1 MNNDLVFT
9 PIRQLAELL
18 KSRQISPMQLSEIFL
33 DRLEQRGPSYN
44 ALTTLTRERA
54 SRQAEQAEREIS
66 AGDYK
71 GPLHGIPWGAKDL
84 LATSDGIP
92 TSWGAAP
99 LKDQTFDFDATVVRR
114 LEEAGAVL
122 AGKLAMIELAGGMG
136 YRQPTAT
143 FTGPPRNPWNR
154 ETWTGGSSAGSGA
167 AVAAGL
173 VPFAIGSETWGSIL
187 SPANNCGLAGLRPT
201 YGRVSRYGAMAL
213 CWTLDKLGPLGL
225 TADDCGL
232 VLEAIAGPD
241 PDDPTAADMTFAYD
255 DRPTEGR
262 RFKIGV
268 LKDVADG
275 AEEPVRENFEK
286 ALAAISEVAD
296 VEEMEFPDYPYVAA
310 IRTILNVESAAAF
323 EDFIEEGTA
332 AELTAPEDHY
342 GPYARTSVLATDYV
356 KALRIRGVMSREV
369 DGVMSKYDAIAAPT
383 SPRVASP
390 IDEEFRK
397 ASPSPGPGDL
407 MGAIGNGCGLPSISV
422 PSGFSDAGLPTGIQF
437 MGRPYQENT
446 ILAIARAYQAM
457 TAWHTRH
464 PEDALG
470 G

>member
-1 MNNDLVFT
+1 MNNQLVFT
-9 PIRQLAELL
+9 SIRELGELL
-18 KSRQISPMQLSEIFL
+18 KSRQVSAMQLSDIFL
-33 DRLEQRGPSYN
+33 DRLEQRGPNYN
-44 ALTTLTRERA
+44 ALTTLTRELA
-54 SRQAEQAEREIS
+54 SEQAARAEREIS

-84 LATSDGIP
+84 LATAGGIP

-99 LKDQTFDFDATVVRR
+99 FKDQTFDFDATVVRR
-114 LEEAGAVL
+114 LDEAGAVL

-136 YRQPTAT
+136 YRQPHAT

-213 CWTLDKLGPLGL
+213 CWTLDKLGPLCL

-241 PDDPTAADMTFAYD
+241 ANDPTAANLTFTYD
-255 DRPTEGR
+255 DSPSGDK
-262 RFKIGV
+262 RFKIGI
-268 LKDVADG
+268 LKDVTVG
-275 AEEPVRENFEK
+275 AEEPVKANFEK
-286 ALAAISEVAD
+286 AMAAMSEVAD
-296 VEEMEFPDYPYVAA
+296 VEEVEFPDYPYVAA
-310 IRTILNVESAAAF
+310 VRTILNVESAAAF
-323 EDFIEEGTA
+323 EDFIEDGTA
-332 AELTAPEDHY
+332 AQLTAPEDHY

-356 KALRIRGVMSREV
+356 KALRLRGLMSKEV
-369 DGVMSKYDAIAAPT
+369 DDVMSKYDAIAAPT

-422 PSGFSDAGLPTGIQF
+422 PSGFTETGLPTGIQF
-437 MGRPYQENT
+437 MGRPYRENT
-446 ILAIARAYQAM
+446 ILAIARAYQDM
-457 TAWHTRH
+457 TDWHTRH
-464 PEDALG
+464 PEDALEG
-470 G
+470 